1 MNLGDLFCWT
11 IGMILIGIG
20 IGVWLSMLCSTNSN
34 SKSSIIDG
42 SSNREEDADAI
53 SELDWEA
60 KILHDSDAWKDR

>member
-1 MNLGDLFCWT
+1 MNPGDLFCWT
-11 IGMILIGIG
+11 IGMILVGIGIG
-20 IGVWLSMLCSTNSN
+20 IWLSSYSTNSN

-42 SSNREEDADAI
+42 SSNKEEDADAI